1 VTRPLPILVGAV
13 ALAAGLA
20 RHRRANQAND
30 YRVAEAPQVT
40 LGEQTRDELYEEAR
54 ALGIPGRSK
63 MRKAE
68 LERAL
73 AQRMRPAAA

>member
-1 VTRPLPILVGAV
+1 MTRSLPVLVGAA
-13 ALAAGLA
+13 ALAAGA
-20 RHRRANQAND
+20 VRHRRANRDND
-30 YRVAEAPQVT
+30 YRTPETPPVI
-40 LGEQTRDELYEEAR
+40 LGEQTRDELYAQAK

-73 AQRMRPAAA
+73 AARAPAVAA